1 MNPFNLPLEIQEAKD
16 IRGPL
21 GERIFTIYTAEMQ
34 PISRMLTKSQADFLV
49 AAVVAVVAEDKLEEK
64 IRKAIERFYDKE
76 KKIILAILDEGKSK

>member
-49 AAVVAVVAEDKLEEK
+49 AAINGFEAAEDKLAK
-64 IRKAIERFYDKE
+64 IREAIERFYDKE
-76 KKIILAILDEGKSK
+76 KKIILAILDEEQK

>member
-1 MNPFNLPLEIQEAKD
+1 MNPFKLPLEIQEAKD
-16 IRGPL
+16 VRGPL

-49 AAVVAVVAEDKLEEK
+49 AAINGFEAAEDKLAK

-76 KKIILAILDEGKSK
+76 KKIILTILNEEQK